1 MNTREQLERLQQ
13 LTIEA
18 LIKELESGDTTNINV
33 ANTLL
38 TANKVVSKPEE
49 GDSAHSKV
57 KKIIKREVKKW
68 STVMTKK
75 KHY

>member
-57 KKIIKREVKKW
+57 KKIIKREVKK
-68 STVMTKK
+68 
-75 KHY
+75 